1 MKKVLFIT
9 SVIAINL
16 VLVIVFARLFNPFD
30 LSYSKLFT
38 SRIEFLFSPS
48 ISYNLMLIGSFIG
61 LVSFNLSLIL
71 WKYENRKTLKKII
84 NITNIV
90 VINLVLATL
99 VFRTAGFSTNPEI
112 NVILFGSLIGL
123 ISFNVNRRNSKVS
136 QS

>member
-9 SVIAINL
+9 SAVAINL

-30 LSYSKLFT
+30 LPYSKLFT

-61 LVSFNLSLIL
+61 LVSFNLSLVL
-71 WKYENRKTLKKII
+71 RKYENRKTLKKII

-90 VINLVLATL
+90 VINLMLATL
-99 VFRTAGFSTNPEI
+99 VFRTAGFSTNPEL

-123 ISFNVNRRNSKVS
+123 ISFNVNRRNSSVP